1 MVKMARRKSPSK
13 STGLGM
19 GLDALIKSKTR
30 EEPRDET
37 VDAESVKDEKD
48 IEKNSEVID
57 ELDKSNSKAEPAKN
71 SVQKK
76 KFNSEK
82 SSKSS
87 VSSPKSVK
95 KTSESKVDL
104 SAKKT
109 AKINESSNKS
119 VVSADV
125 ERINVVVGDVK
136 KNPRITLWSSRSAA
150 VLRYLKKTQPEFS
163 ISKEASKLIE
173 DAVKEKYPEIWELFD
188 DL

>member
-30 EEPRDET
+30 AEPKEETDITE
-37 VDAESVKDEKD
+37 DINSEKD
-48 IEKNSEVID
+48 ISKENLENVEYLEKS
-57 ELDKSNSKAEPAKN
+57 KSKQKPVKNPKKAKKAKN
-71 SVQKK
+71 T
-76 KFNSEK
+76 K
-82 SSKSS
+82 SSKFQDSLNSTRTDDLNKDSS
-87 VSSPKSVK
+87 QKPPRINDSDN
-95 KTSESKVDL
+95 KTLLDDTE
-104 SAKKT
+104 
-109 AKINESSNKS
+109 
-119 VVSADV
+119 V
-125 ERINVVVGDVK
+125 ERINLVTGDVK

-173 DAVKEKYPEIWELFD
+173 DAVKEKYPEIWDLFD